1 MILAYIILVSALAS
15 VVCPVSAYLC
25 HAAQVP
31 VWAGI
36 IWGLWVSLIIA
47 ITRWLKEPESWKKL
61 SK

>member
-25 HAAQVP
+25 HVTQVP

-36 IWGLWVSLIIA
+36 LWGMWLSILITTA
-47 ITRWLKEPESWKKL
+47 RWLREPESWTKL